1 MGIRP
6 LMRGMLVLWILV
18 ILWMVVPWRSF
29 QDHLHWGSVQ
39 WIPFVSPP
47 VRLLEIASNVILY
60 VPFGALFAWTQPT
73 RGGVLWRTLAWAL
86 LLSGLTEASQLFSH
100 ERFPSVT
107 DLVANVLG
115 ALVGARAAMARKP
128 KTEQP

>member
-1 MGIRP
+1 MKNRP
-6 LMRGMLVLWILV
+6 LMRVVLALWILIIV
-18 ILWMVVPWRSF
+18 LLVVPWRGV

-47 VRLLEIASNVILY
+47 VRLLEIAANVILY
-60 VPFGALFAWTQPT
+60 LPFGALFARTQPT
-73 RGGVLWRTLAWAL
+73 REGLLWRTLAWAL

-100 ERFPSVT
+100 DRFPSVT

-115 ALVGARAAMARKP
+115 ALAGARAAMARGP
-128 KTEQP
+128 KV

>member
-73 RGGVLWRTLAWAL
+73 RRGVLWRTLAWAL

-100 ERFPSVT
+100 GRFPSVT

-115 ALVGARAAMARKP
+115 ALIGARAAMSRRP
-128 KTEQP
+128 KV